1 MIPPTNIFVP
11 FTVFWVYMSRSPDI
25 LLQCSTWLMIRLTQL
40 QVTPYQEFCRL
51 YRNLVASYYK
61 TSLRCSLSI
70 VKVKPA
76 QPYEIPQHT
85 FLDLSVPENFVSS
98 TGWPVW
104 LWVFWKSH
112 LGVLSWT
119 MTMMP
124 GKYGVVIIMD
134 SDLHLV
140 SCVPAPKSYKK
151 VWWSMKMVDR
161 LDNVW
166 CWCELV

>member
-25 LLQCSTWLMIRLTQL
+25 LLQLDLRLDWHSCKCRLIKNFVGSTEIWSRHITQL
-40 QVTPYQEFCRL
+40 RSDVHCQWRKS
-51 YRNLVASYYK
+51 N
-61 TSLRCSLSI
+61 
-70 VKVKPA
+70 
-76 QPYEIPQHT
+76 QPNHLKIHNIH
-85 FLDLSVPENFVSS
+85 FLNVPENFVSS
-98 TGWPVW
+98 TRWPVW

-112 LGVLSWT
+112 LEVLSWT

-134 SDLHLV
+134 SDLHLA

-151 VWWSMKMVDR
+151 VWWSMKIVDR

-166 CWCELV
+166 CWCEMV

>member
-1 MIPPTNIFVP
+1 MIERTDGKVLN
-11 FTVFWVYMSRSPDI
+11 SRWSCTLHTLRCQSDNKI
-25 LLQCSTWLMIRLTQL
+25 ITKLADREWSWLWWKLSICSKLTTHIEITQL
-40 QVTPYQEFCRL
+40 
-51 YRNLVASYYK
+51 
-61 TSLRCSLSI
+61 CSDVHRQSW
-70 VKVKPA
+70 KSN
-76 QPYEIPQHT
+76 QPNHLKIHNIH
-85 FLDLSVPENFVSS
+85 FLSVPENFVSS
-98 TGWPVW
+98 TAGWPVW

-134 SDLHLV
+134 SDLHLA

-151 VWWSMKMVDR
+151 VWWSMKIVDR

-166 CWCELV
+166 CWCEMV